1 MNSNIET
8 TTKEATE
15 ESTTLQANISYQPEE
30 EKKKLI
36 QAMPSEQSN
45 LKYKRLIKLE
55 LNEKQLDIDL
65 ETLVNSVL
73 SRNKSSDYDNFRIVG
88 SLYEIISNNLI
99 INIDNTSEDPQNIE
113 IVSSIASLVLEHFL
127 DTFGLKGKE
136 IADLCNCL
144 LLEENPRPPK
154 VCKTALLCA
163 MNIIKKRNFI
173 PPAEKYVNC
182 WYAKTKKTISL
193 PLSDYLLYTL
203 QTLIQRTFSSAFL
216 PIKLKYNLELFVSAF
231 EKMNAGAGETAQ
243 TQKEQVEID
252 LFERYN
258 EYMYNVDYALI
269 LLHLYKHKYRVC
281 RTTHTISPNDE
292 IPQIHK
298 NLLIAL
304 YKNWNL
310 VAELLED
317 LDSSIDPN
325 GHHINY
331 NYLIQIQQENKK
343 RKFANP
349 IACNN
354 GLCTNNN
361 AIQYIFNNIKGKN
374 PKIEQYVNDKVKTF
388 TNLFDHNVSTTD
400 PSYIENKML
409 QMELHKQR
417 RKFLGLGSYSF
428 SNESYGS
435 RNDIEGSMLILFIV
449 TILSIIC
456 IVCVLIFITKIS
468 SFFVSLMNN

>member
-8 TTKEATE
+8 NTKETTE
-15 ESTTLQANISYQPEE
+15 ENPTLQANISYQPEE

-36 QAMPSEQSN
+36 PATPSEQGN

-55 LNEKQLDIDL
+55 LNENQLDIDL
-65 ETLVNSVL
+65 ETLVNLVL
-73 SRNKSSDYDNFRIVG
+73 SRNESSDYDNFKIIG

-99 INIDNTSEDPQNIE
+99 VKIDNTSEDPQNIE
-113 IVSSIASLVLEHFL
+113 IVSSIVPLVLEHCL
-127 DTFGLKGKE
+127 DTFGLEGEE
-136 IADLCNCL
+136 IVNLCNCL
-144 LLEENPRPPK
+144 LLEENPAPPK
-154 VCKTALLCA
+154 ARKAALLHA
-163 MNIIKKRNFI
+163 MKIIKKRNFI
-173 PPAEKYVNC
+173 PRVEKYVNR
-182 WYAKTKKTISL
+182 WYEKTKKTSSL

-216 PIKLKYNLELFVSAF
+216 PIKLKYNLGLFVSAF
-231 EKMNAGAGETAQ
+231 EKKNADAGEI
-243 TQKEQVEID
+243 TQSQEEQVEID

-281 RTTHTISPNDE
+281 RTTYTILPNDE
-292 IPQIHK
+292 IPKIHK

-304 YKNWNL
+304 HKNWNL

-317 LDSSIDPN
+317 LDSCIDSN

-331 NYLIQIQQENKK
+331 KYLIQMQENKK
-343 RKFANP
+343 QEFANP

-354 GLCTNNN
+354 GLCTNND
-361 AIQYIFNNIKGKN
+361 AIQYIFDTIKGKS
-374 PKIEQYVNDKVKTF
+374 PKIAQYVNDRVKTF
-388 TNLFDHNVSTTD
+388 TNLFGHNVSTTD
-400 PSYIENKML
+400 PSYIENKNI
-409 QMELHKQR
+409 QMELHKQG
-417 RKFLGLGSYSF
+417 RKLLESDSYSIS
-428 SNESYGS
+428 SNLYGS
-435 RNDIEGSMLILFIV
+435 KYAIEGSMPILFLV

-456 IVCVLIFITKIS
+456 IVCVLIFIIKIS